1 MVNSHVSIY
10 FYTHTLINK
19 LYNEKRTQNWTAL
32 SSDCNSVN
40 VAQQFLPTIPAP
52 SSCQAS
58 QYSPLDLRQQNE
70 ALNLDKAEKFLHRKL
85 QMGKTKSYGK
95 ARLFRIAREN
105 NCKKLMS
112 SLFLIVVVLERTKR
126 LWARRFYCCMQFCV
140 AYNGVCLEPLGVGIN
155 PLPEFAL

>member
-1 MVNSHVSIY
+1 MYLYTS
-10 FYTHTLINK
+10 THTLINK

-32 SSDCNSVN
+32 SHDFKSVT
-40 VAQQFLPTIPAP
+40 VSQQFLPTIPAP

-95 ARLFRIAREN
+95 A
-105 NCKKLMS
+105 
-112 SLFLIVVVLERTKR
+112 
-126 LWARRFYCCMQFCV
+126 
-140 AYNGVCLEPLGVGIN
+140 
-155 PLPEFAL
+155 